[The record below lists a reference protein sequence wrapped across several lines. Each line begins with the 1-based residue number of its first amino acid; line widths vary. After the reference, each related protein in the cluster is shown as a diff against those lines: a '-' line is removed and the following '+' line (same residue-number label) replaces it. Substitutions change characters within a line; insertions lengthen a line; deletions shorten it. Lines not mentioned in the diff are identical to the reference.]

1 MKILALLV
9 SLAVARVAY
18 ADATDDV
25 LARARDL
32 QHRGEFAQARDALLD
47 GYQRD
52 PRPAL
57 LFALGQMEFNLAQY
71 AAAIDYYERF
81 MATNPPPDQAAL
93 AEQAIG
99 AARIKLDQDNQARLH
114 PPPAPPTPVVVSP
127 RPPPHREWDIN
138 AWGLTA
144 LGGLAVVVG
153 GGLLVASHDL
163 DENHGGTLRQYDQ
176 RFDQART
183 ERLAGIL
190 CGSAGVLAIAAA
202 VVRWRFHLVET
213 TVEVHAT
220 ATGAGVT
227 LERRL

>member
-1 MKILALLV
+1 MKIAAVLF

-18 ADATDDV
+18 GDSTEDV
-25 LARARDL
+25 LSRARDL
-32 QHRGEFAQARDALLD
+32 QHRGEFAKARDALLE
-47 GYQRD
+47 GYQGD

-57 LFALGQMEFNLAQY
+57 LFALGQMEFNLAHY
-71 AAAIDYYERF
+71 AAAIDYYEKF
-81 MATNPPPDQAAL
+81 MATSPPPDQAAL

-99 AARIKLDQDNQARLH
+99 AARIKLDQETQARLH
-114 PPPAPPTPVVVSP
+114 PPPPPPKPAVVTP
-127 RPPPHREWDIN
+127 RPPPHREWDTN

-144 LGGLAVVVG
+144 LGGLAVAVG
-153 GGLLVASHDL
+153 GGLVIASHDL

-183 ERLAGIL
+183 ERLAGLL
-190 CGSAGVLAIAAA
+190 CGGAGVLAIAAA

-220 ATGAGVT
+220 STGAGVT
-227 LERRL
+227 LEHPL